1 MWFNKDISYWIEIHT
16 DWMEIY
22 FDVRCHVIFYFCNH
36 CRGKDIKIFFFNFN
50 YLRQLRRF
58 FDISVLQQNW
68 WHIHITNDINSFVA
82 LANVKEIL
90 SLKSAAILG
99 LIKTKLVKKYQ
110 KLCSKHLISNLCK
123 FTHIFLWFHFWIF
136 GFQGKNLSKHYN
148 KESQKI

>member
-99 LIKTKLVKKYQ
+99 LMSDITRGPGCCCSRLYIVVVVAGCLLMRYRIKVG
-110 KLCSKHLISNLCK
+110 HLE
-123 FTHIFLWFHFWIF
+123 WII
-136 GFQGKNLSKHYN
+136 
-148 KESQKI
+148 KIA